1 MGKKITMQDI
11 ADAAHVS
18 KSAVSFAYNTPD
30 RLSSETVEHIFS
42 VAKELGY
49 VRNPVAYML
58 RTQKTVW
65 LLWALIKHGILLRKR
80 SWTAGRRNIRL
91 LTVRVSC

>member
-11 ADAAHVS
+11 ADAARVS

-58 RTQKTVW
+58 RTQKTNSLSFVTTTAIRASARKSI
-65 LLWALIKHGILLRKR
+65 LFGIYSRYWANL
-80 SWTAGRRNIRL
+80 
-91 LTVRVSC
+91 

>member
-1 MGKKITMQDI
+1 MQDI

-42 VAKELGY
+42 VVKELGY
-49 VRNPVAYML
+49 VRNPFNYC
-58 RTQKTVW
+58 QKYV
-65 LLWALIKHGILLRKR
+65 LILSEILVCDIFYDDTR
-80 SWTAGRRNIRL
+80 
-91 LTVRVSC
+91 